1 MNLTEA
7 KALYIKAKDAYYNTG
22 NPIIT
27 DAQYDKLENWIMSKD
42 PDWSELR
49 KTGIRAGK
57 IGKKQEIKLPFY
69 MPSLN
74 KFYPDEIDK
83 LWTKLPSSHDY
94 IYMAKLDGCS
104 VLLEYED
111 AKPIRLITRGNGDIG
126 KDISF
131 LIPYLNLPIINNAEY
146 HAFRCEAIISKVA
159 FIKWQKEFDNARN
172 MVSGILNRTQYHPA
186 LSDINFVV
194 LGEYG
199 KTLQQSLLDA
209 KDYGLEV
216 VHYTV
221 QSANREHIILETV
234 KRGMYEADGV
244 VISTKDFKYKYDSPD
259 KPKYGIFAYKEN
271 LEESEV
277 EATVKKIHWLP
288 SAFGKLIPKVEVNS
302 VIVQGANV
310 KFATCH
316 NAQWLV
322 SHKIGP
328 GAIIKLIRSGEVIPK
343 IVSVVSPAKELQL
356 PDVNYYKKGVHFY
369 QAAESDETYIKSLER
384 MLVSF
389 GIDGIKYKT
398 LETLYNDYNS
408 IFLELAPID
417 AIIKLSQ
424 QKEIKQELI
433 TKFGPKTGLVMFDS
447 FSSILTA
454 KRTIIDWLIATKA
467 FAEGIGRKRLEAI
480 HKKHDLVKMRN
491 QTKEQ
496 IYAAVESTPGIS
508 CILANTI
515 TTGLLK
521 FYNWFRQ
528 YEDKV
533 EFKPIDEQEVIAGP
547 MSGINV
553 TFTGY
558 RDQSQEK
565 AIKELGGSIIS
576 FGANT
581 TWLLYKAGGKA
592 SSKIA
597 KAGDKAITWD
607 DLVQKYPALP
617 KAPSITR
624 SLF

>member
-1 MNLTEA
+1 
-7 KALYIKAKDAYYNTG
+7 
-22 NPIIT
+22 
-27 DAQYDKLENWIMSKD
+27 
-42 PDWSELR
+42 
-49 KTGIRAGK
+49 
-57 IGKKQEIKLPFY
+57 
-69 MPSLN
+69 
-74 KFYPDEIDK
+74 
-83 LWTKLPSSHDY
+83 
-94 IYMAKLDGCS
+94 
-104 VLLEYED
+104 
-111 AKPIRLITRGNGDIG
+111 
-126 KDISF
+126 
-131 LIPYLNLPIINNAEY
+131 
-146 HAFRCEAIISKVA
+146 
-159 FIKWQKEFDNARN
+159 
-172 MVSGILNRTQYHPA
+172 
-186 LSDINFVV
+186 
-194 LGEYG
+194 
-199 KTLQQSLLDA
+199 
-209 KDYGLEV
+209 
-216 VHYTV
+216 
-221 QSANREHIILETV
+221 
-234 KRGMYEADGV
+234 
-244 VISTKDFKYKYDSPD
+244 
-259 KPKYGIFAYKEN
+259 
-271 LEESEV
+271 
-277 EATVKKIHWLP
+277 
-288 SAFGKLIPKVEVNS
+288 
-302 VIVQGANV
+302 
-310 KFATCH
+310 
-316 NAQWLV
+316 
-322 SHKIGP
+322 
-328 GAIIKLIRSGEVIPK
+328 
-343 IVSVVSPAKELQL
+343 
-356 PDVNYYKKGVHFY
+356 
-369 QAAESDETYIKSLER
+369 

-447 FSSILTA
+447 FSSILTT

-533 EFKPIDEQEVIAGP
+533 EFKSIDEQEVIAGP

-565 AIKELGGSIIS
+565 AIKELGGSIVS

>member
-1 MNLTEA
+1 MNLSEA

-27 DAQYDKLENWIMSKD
+27 DAQYDKLENWISKKD
-42 PDWSELR
+42 PDWPELH

-74 KFYPDEIDK
+74 KYYPDEVDK
-83 LWTKLPSSHDY
+83 LWSKLPAASEY

-104 VLLEYED
+104 VLLEYEES
-111 AKPIRLITRGNGDIG
+111 KPIRLITRGNGDIG

-146 HAFRCEAIISKVA
+146 HAFRCEAIINKVA
-159 FIKWQKEFDNARN
+159 FTKWQNEFDNARN
-172 MVSGILNRTQYHPA
+172 MVSGILNRTQYHAA
-186 LSDINFVV
+186 LSDISFVV
-194 LGEYG
+194 LGEYN
-199 KTLQQSLLDA
+199 KALQQSLLDA
-209 KDYGLEV
+209 RSYGLEV
-216 VHYTV
+216 VYYSI
-221 QSANREHIILETV
+221 QSPNREHSALESV

-244 VISTKDFKYKYDSPD
+244 VISTKDFKYKYDSAD
-259 KPKYGIFAYKEN
+259 KPKKGIFAYKEN

-277 EATVKKIHWLP
+277 EATVKCIHWLP
-288 SAFGKLIPKVEVNS
+288 SAFGRLIPKVEVNS

-310 KFATCH
+310 KYATCH
-316 NAQWLV
+316 NAEWLV

-328 GAIIKLIRSGEVIPK
+328 GAIIRLIRSGEVIPK
-343 IVSVVSPAKELQL
+343 IVSVVLPAKKLQL
-356 PDVNYYKKGVHFY
+356 PTVEYYKKGVHFY

-384 MLVSF
+384 MLVNF

-408 IFLELAPID
+408 IFQEYLPID
-417 AIIKLSQ
+417 AIIALSQ
-424 QKEIKQELI
+424 QKGIKLELI
-433 TKFGPKTGLVMFDS
+433 NKFGPKTGVLMYDS
-447 FSSILTA
+447 FSSILTK

-467 FAEGIGRKRLEAI
+467 FTEGIGRKRLDAI
-480 HKKHDLVKMRN
+480 HKKHDLCKMRN
-491 QTKEQ
+491 WTKEQ

-508 CILANTI
+508 SILANTI
-515 TTGLLK
+515 TLGLVK

-533 EFKPIDEQEVIAGP
+533 EFKSVDSEDIIEGP
-547 MSGINV
+547 MTGINI

-565 AIKELGGSIIS
+565 AIKQLGGSIVS

-597 KAGDKAITWD
+597 KAGDKAIVWD
-607 DLVQKYPALP
+607 DLVQKYPMLP